1 VLGPTKLQLKAS
13 PLIAFTFSRCL
24 KAALVLLTVS
34 ILAFALVDLAPGDY
48 FDELRLNPAVS
59 QEAIESLRQQY
70 GLEEPMPV
78 RYTRWVKTWLDG
90 SWGFSLAHQR
100 AAGPLIR
107 ERAANTMLLAS
118 AALVLTWS
126 VAIPAAIWAAAGGRW
141 RTRFLIGSAS
151 VIMSI
156 PDLVI
161 VLLLSVAAANSRWLP
176 TGGMNSVGSE
186 HFGAWDMFADAIRHL
201 VVPVA
206 ALVLSM
212 LPVVLLHAVHAVEE
226 ALQEPY
232 IVVARLHGIGRMRIL
247 VRHVLPVAANPMI
260 TLAGVSTGTLL
271 SSAAI
276 VEAVSGWP
284 GLGHLLLQSI
294 QQRDMHV
301 VLGAT
306 VLSSVLLLIA
316 TTVADMLLYLADSRI
331 RSRT

>member
-1 VLGPTKLQLKAS
+1 MVSRLLATI
-13 PLIAFTFSRCL
+13 LIRCL
-24 KAALVLLTVS
+24 KAVLVLLAVS

-59 QEAIESLRQQY
+59 QRAVESLRQQY
-70 GLEEPMPV
+70 GLQETAPV
-78 RYTRWVKTWLDG
+78 RYTLWAISCLDG

-107 ERAANTMLLAS
+107 ERAANTLLLAS
-118 AALVLTWS
+118 VALVLTWLF
-126 VAIPAAIWAAAGGRW
+126 AIPAAIWAAAGRRW

-156 PDLVI
+156 PDLLI
-161 VLLLSVAAANSRWLP
+161 VLILSVAAAHSTWLP
-176 TGGMNSVGSE
+176 TGGMTSLGSE
-186 HFGAWDMFADAIRHL
+186 QSGAWAMIVDTAVHL
-201 VVPVA
+201 VVPVT

-212 LPVVLLHAVHAVEE
+212 LPVVLLHAIQAIEE
-226 ALQEPY
+226 AVREPY
-232 IVVARLHGIGRMRIL
+232 ITSARLLGISRIRIL

-271 SSAAI
+271 SSAVI
-276 VEAVSGWP
+276 VEAVLSWP
-284 GLGHLLLQSI
+284 GLGQLLVQSI

-306 VLSSVLLLIA
+306 VLSSVMLLIA
-316 TTVADMLLYLADSRI
+316 TSAADILLRFVDPRI
-331 RSRT
+331 RSMT